1 MFAMMFGDA
10 AAAWKVILVSSLL
23 EQQLCQVT
31 KLISFA
37 QCVSAF
43 ACGSGHSALSTAGSA
58 AVSQF
63 YFDCHGNK
71 TQKIQSSIVC
81 LHISHN

>member
-10 AAAWKVILVSSLL
+10 AAAWKIILVSSLL

-37 QCVSAF
+37 YCVLAF
-43 ACGSGHSALSTAGSA
+43 ACGSGHSP
-58 AVSQF
+58 
-63 YFDCHGNK
+63 
-71 TQKIQSSIVC
+71 
-81 LHISHN
+81 

>member
-10 AAAWKVILVSSLL
+10 AAAWKIIPVSSLL

-37 QCVSAF
+37 
-43 ACGSGHSALSTAGSA
+43 
-58 AVSQF
+58 
-63 YFDCHGNK
+63 
-71 TQKIQSSIVC
+71 
-81 LHISHN
+81 